1 MLNSTKEAL
10 HVKSKSHL
18 ATVKY
23 LVAHASM
30 QCQLVKFQET
40 FCLKNHSH
48 WMNSSKHTAHIRGRM
63 LGNYK
68 MPLRN
73 REVCKNTKLD
83 TVTTA

>member
-1 MLNSTKEAL
+1 
-10 HVKSKSHL
+10 VKSKSHL

-23 LVAHASM
+23 PVAHASM
-30 QCQLVKFQET
+30 QCNLEKFHET

-48 WMNSSKHTAHIRGRM
+48 WLNSSKNTAHTHGRM

-68 MPLRN
+68 MSLRN
-73 REVCKNTKLD
+73 REVCKNTELD